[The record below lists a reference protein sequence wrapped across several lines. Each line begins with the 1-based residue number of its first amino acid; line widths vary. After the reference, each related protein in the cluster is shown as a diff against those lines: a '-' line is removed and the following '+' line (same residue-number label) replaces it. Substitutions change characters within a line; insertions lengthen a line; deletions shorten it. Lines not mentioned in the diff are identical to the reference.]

1 MSRIP
6 LGRTLQPKEPNARSC
21 NPDKVLRT
29 SLEKMNERL
38 AKVEERVARV
48 EGRLEGG
55 PKREF

>member
-1 MSRIP
+1 
-6 LGRTLQPKEPNARSC
+6 
-21 NPDKVLRT
+21 
-29 SLEKMNERL
+29 MNERL